1 MKAPSLSSL
10 RWNWK
15 APSLGGLRWLDVADA
30 LRPSGGDRLELWLP
44 RDWPTEDRELRWRR
58 TEAGGAVRQG
68 SQRGLEGL
76 AAADE
81 ILVWTPASETL
92 LLRAR
97 LPTRSAAKIA
107 QALPFALEDQL
118 IDAPEKLHFAFVH
131 EADGALAVAVTRR
144 ERMEGW
150 LAGLVAAGL
159 APARLAPVTLS
170 LPLADR
176 SWTLA
181 FCDGEMVLRSGLHAG
196 FGGPREPQPPGWLHT
211 ALAEARADAKAPER
225 ILLVDAPGD
234 LDAGA
239 WRAALGL
246 PLEALSAAPA
256 AVPEAPL
263 DLLQQR
269 YAQRRG
275 RGAALQRAYLPAA
288 ALLVASLVLTLLVD
302 AVEWG
307 RTAYRAHAADSEMR
321 AILMKSFPDTR
332 VIVDPA
338 EQMRRGLDALG
349 AKSGAASPGDMLF
362 LLARA
367 SPAFEGQARLRVQ
380 GIDYADRTLSVRMAA
395 TQADAET
402 LARALRER
410 SLDVAV
416 DRSGGE
422 ARLQL
427 RAAGSS
433 RGGKP

>member
-1 MKAPSLSSL
+1 MKAPSLGSL

-15 APSLGGLRWLDVADA
+15 APRLGGRRWLDVADA
-30 LRPSGGDRLELWLP
+30 LRPKGGDRLELWLP
-44 RDWPTEDRELRWRR
+44 RDWPAEDRELRWRR

-81 ILVWTPASETL
+81 ILVWTPAAETL

-150 LAGLVAAGL
+150 LAGLAAAGL

-181 FCDGEMVLRSGLHAG
+181 FRDGEMVLRSGLHSG

-239 WRAALGL
+239 WRTALGL
-246 PLEALSAAPA
+246 PLEALAAAQA

-288 ALLVASLVLTLLVD
+288 ALLAAWLVLTLVLD

-367 SPAFEGQARLRVQ
+367 SPAFERQARLRVQ
-380 GIDYADRTLSVRMAA
+380 AIDYADKTLGVRMAA
-395 TQADAET
+395 TQGDAEA
-402 LARALRER
+402 LAGALRAR

-427 RAAGSS
+427 RAAGSK
-433 RGGKP
+433 GGKP